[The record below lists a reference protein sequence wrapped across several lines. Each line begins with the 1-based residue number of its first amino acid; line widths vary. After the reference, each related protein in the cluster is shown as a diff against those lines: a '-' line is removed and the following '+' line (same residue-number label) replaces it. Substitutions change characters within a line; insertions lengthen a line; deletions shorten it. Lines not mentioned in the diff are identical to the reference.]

1 MVSYNNLYYENLYSG
16 IVFKMYIFPNLSAP
30 LIFFFYIKILA
41 EYIIIFLSKSII
53 AKIRKTNL
61 DSKIPYC
68 IWGKKLDQVLFW
80 IFPVGVWYYYL

>member
-1 MVSYNNLYYENLYSG
+1 MVSYSNLYYENLYSG
-16 IVFKMYIFPNLSAP
+16 IVFKMYIFPNPSAP
-30 LIFFFYIKILA
+30 LNFFFYIKILA

-61 DSKIPYC
+61 DSVTTYEE
-68 IWGKKLDQVLFW
+68 KKLDQVLFW